1 MLQLGTILY
10 SKGFFITIVHP
21 QFNSPNPSKHPEFD
35 FQFVQEGLSK
45 HDFASGNLV
54 DIILALNE
62 RCKIPFQEC
71 LLRMML
77 QQESHDEIACII
89 YDDLMYFSEEVA
101 TNLNIP
107 SIVLRTSSAASLLS
121 RLAILQLKEE
131 DAMSQ
136 DPVPEFRTLR
146 FKDLPICNFGT
157 PENFYQLL
165 AHMCDVKTSSA
176 VIWNTM
182 DCLEESLLAEQQLKQ
197 FPIPIFTVG
206 PMHKFAPACSSS
218 LLKEDTSCI
227 EWLDKQDPNSVL
239 YISLGSMACT
249 DEKELA
255 EMAWGLANSKQPFLW
270 VIRPGS
276 IMGSEWIE
284 SLPEGL
290 MEAVGE
296 RGCIV
301 KWAPQRQVL
310 AHPSVGGF
318 WTHCGWNSTLE
329 TISEGVPMICRPC
342 FADQLV
348 TARFVSHVWRIGLQ
362 LENQLERNEI
372 EKSVRRLMIDEDGEE
387 MRRAEDLKEKLEA
400 CFKKDWKET
409 PDSHVLEADLPGLK
423 KEEVKVEIEDDRVLQ
438 ISGERNVEKEDK
450 NDTWHWVERSKG
462 KFLRRLRLPENV
474 KMDQVKASIEN
485 GVLTVTVPKREV
497 KKPDVKSIEIS
508 G

>member
-1 MLQLGTILY
+1 MEPKRCRRVVLVPCPFQGHINPMLQLGTILY

-101 TNLNIP
+101 TNLSIP

-131 DAMSQ
+131 GYIPFPDAMSQ

-276 IMGSEWIE
+276 IVGSEWIE
-284 SLPEGL
+284 SLPEGF

-387 MRRAEDLKEKLEA
+387 MRKRAEDLKEKLEA
-400 CFKKDWKET
+400 CFKKGGSSYNSLNK
-409 PDSHVLEADLPGLK
+409 L
-423 KEEVKVEIEDDRVLQ
+423 VEF
-438 ISGERNVEKEDK
+438 IS
-450 NDTWHWVERSKG
+450 S
-462 KFLRRLRLPENV
+462 
-474 KMDQVKASIEN
+474 
-485 GVLTVTVPKREV
+485 
-497 KKPDVKSIEIS
+497 
-508 G
+508 